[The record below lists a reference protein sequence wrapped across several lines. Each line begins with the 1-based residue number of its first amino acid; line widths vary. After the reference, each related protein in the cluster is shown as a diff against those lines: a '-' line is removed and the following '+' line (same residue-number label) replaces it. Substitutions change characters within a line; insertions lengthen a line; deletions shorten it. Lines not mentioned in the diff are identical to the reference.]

1 MLFLLTEWFML
12 QLGTGD
18 FPWLHSNSAFDSHF
32 KYSEWFTEKQFH
44 DLQDRTVPFSQT
56 GRMCPF
62 PLRLYRYWPS
72 SGKIW
77 KKKEFTYWWIQKQ
90 KYISLLQFE
99 IQSKNQLARP
109 RIDFFLVFHVSVHSV
124 ENRLILADVED
135 CMWVIPDALC

>member
-18 FPWLHSNSAFDSHF
+18 FPWFHSNSAFDSHF

-77 KKKEFTYWWIQKQ
+77 KKERI
-90 KYISLLQFE
+90 YILMNSETKVYYYFELKFNLKIYLQGLLV
-99 IQSKNQLARP
+99 S
-109 RIDFFLVFHVSVHSV
+109 FFLVFYVSVHSE